1 MLPSKEH
8 LLNPD
13 APSAIHQC
21 LLPHLVL
28 LCLVFFSSLFSP
40 VREKTCSEG
49 EKCMMEVFN
58 DPIMVSRQEPIR
70 MNHANSCDRI
80 VYCQYC

>member
-8 LLNPD
+8 SKEPLLNPD

-40 VREKTCSEG
+40 VREKTCNAWWKYLMILSWFQGKSPSE
-49 EKCMMEVFN
+49 
-58 DPIMVSRQEPIR
+58 
-70 MNHANSCDRI
+70 
-80 VYCQYC
+80 